1 MLEFGYIRL
10 YRSLLNWEWY
20 SDINTKT
27 VFIHLLLT
35 ANYEPKKWCGVIVG
49 RGQRVFSY
57 GKLAIE
63 LNMSVQSVRT
73 SINHLKST
81 GEVTCKATRE
91 YSVVTVNNYD
101 SYQQLTCE
109 PTNDQHTVNT
119 PSTND
124 QQQCNKAKES
134 KKANKANKSIYSTA
148 FESYSQGDEP
158 LLKALNDFAEMRTAI
173 KKAFSTERAVQ
184 MLLTKLDGLASDRET
199 KVAILEQ
206 STFHNWQTVYP
217 LKGDDS
223 NGRFTNNAADH
234 GKSTAGSTE
243 EIPKYGKVY

>member
-1 MLEFGYIRL
+1 MLEFGYVRL

-20 SDINTKT
+20 TDINTKS
-27 VFIHLLLT
+27 VFLHLILT
-35 ANYEPKKWCGVIVG
+35 ANYEPKKWRGITVE
-49 RGQRVFSY
+49 RGQRVYSR
-57 GKLAIE
+57 ATIAAE
-63 LNMSVQSVRT
+63 LHMSERSVRT
-73 SINHLKST
+73 ALNHLIST
-81 GEVTCKATRE
+81 GEVTNQTTPQ
-91 YSVVTVNNYD
+91 YSVVTVKNYD
-101 SYQQLTCE
+101 EYQQVTNE
-109 PTNDQHTVNT
+109 TTNDRPTTDQRPTNDR
-119 PSTND
+119 P
-124 QQQCNKAKES
+124 QCKKAKES
-134 KKANKANKSIYSTA
+134 NKANKANKSIYREA

-206 STFHNWQTVYP
+206 STFRNWQTVYP

-223 NGRFTNNAADH
+223 NGRFTNNAANN
-234 GKSTAGSTE
+234 GKSASGGTE